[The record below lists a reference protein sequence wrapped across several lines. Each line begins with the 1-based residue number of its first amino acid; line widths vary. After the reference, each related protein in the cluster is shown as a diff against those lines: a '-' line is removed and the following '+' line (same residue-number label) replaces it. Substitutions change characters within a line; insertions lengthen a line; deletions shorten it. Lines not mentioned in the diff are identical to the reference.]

1 VNAARGC
8 TGVILAGGAASR
20 MGGEPKGLLRVGG
33 LRIIDRV
40 AAALVGATGRVIIS
54 ANDMNAAEWLPGVP
68 SIGDRHRGFGP
79 LAGIDSALRAA
90 GTDII
95 ALAWDMP
102 MVQSAVLSE
111 LRARGEAGEA
121 DIVAPAS
128 NSPWGFEPLCAW
140 YSAGALT
147 AIESHIKAGDAR
159 PGALRDRAKVVT
171 VDVSSWGE
179 PDEIFFSVNTPADL
193 ARANVLAASREP
205 RAES

>member
-20 MGGEPKGLLRVGG
+20 MGGKPKGLMRVGG

-54 ANDMNAAEWLPGVP
+54 ANDVAAAEWLPGVP

-79 LAGIDSALRAA
+79 LAGIGAALSAA

-95 ALAWDMP
+95 VLAWDMP
-102 MVQSAVLSE
+102 LLQTGVLRQ
-111 LRARGEAGEA
+111 LRETGEAGEA

-140 YSAGALT
+140 YSAAALP
-147 AIESHIKAGDAR
+147 AIEAQIKAGDAR

-171 VDVSSWGE
+171 VDVSSWGD

-193 ARANVLAASREP
+193 ARANQLAASREP
-205 RAES
+205 IAES